1 MSRRVPAPNT
11 LFLPACLSVGHRF
24 LLPMVRDATIAEPS
38 GFSKRCA
45 GAPPG
50 HLRQGVTSTH
60 WRLIT
65 KDIATP
71 TETYAVMQG
80 SAASGSL
87 MLPPRT
93 CWHEGRPG
101 GGRRCQAGL
110 ALGSSRDICRRRRRR
125 RCIRGVALAVGRRL
139 LRDLEPGR
147 LARGCWLCPPG
158 VRQGINE
165 QEAAAT
171 LVVGPSVDSARQ
183 RWIGVRHFDT
193 KPFVGPCHSDI
204 ARSIC
209 VEDSVGD
216 HLAGQQLDGLQ
227 HLVRHGKTQILGQC
241 NDLAACRRDGLD
253 SSHNRESIRRTFG
266 IATRHDDNLTLGAAS
281 ENEAFHPARAL

>member
-1 MSRRVPAPNT
+1 MSRFTPQARDGTRPPSWPLLFGRVRQVRRVGTQRWPAKVIV
-11 LFLPACLSVGHRF
+11 LDADEAGFLDRPQPMGWLVPRLRATRPCIHRYPTGRLKGRQGAALRDGPEGRQRPLRPHESARSGSRYPPPACVLSVGHRF
-24 LLPMVRDATIAEPS
+24 LLPRVRDATIAEPS
-38 GFSKRCA
+38 GFSKACA

-71 TETYAVMQG
+71 TETDAVTQG

-87 MLPPRT
+87 MLPPST

-101 GGRRCQAGL
+101 VGRRRQAGL
-110 ALGSSRDICRRRRRR
+110 ALSSSRDICRRRRRR

-147 LARGCWLCPPG
+147 LACGCWLCPPG

-183 RWIGVRHFDT
+183 
-193 KPFVGPCHSDI
+193 
-204 ARSIC
+204 
-209 VEDSVGD
+209 
-216 HLAGQQLDGLQ
+216 
-227 HLVRHGKTQILGQC
+227 
-241 NDLAACRRDGLD
+241 
-253 SSHNRESIRRTFG
+253 
-266 IATRHDDNLTLGAAS
+266 
-281 ENEAFHPARAL
+281 